1 MAAVAGLVPDL
12 AFEGAAL
19 RQGQCVALVL
29 ERARLVDHPGVALR
43 VLFCANDA
51 VADVLRERLCDIEDA
66 RLGYL
71 GESSVG
77 VRSTLVSHTCYDDPQ
92 GRTNSSQALAELGDE
107 VSDAQG
113 VRSAYAPP

>member
-43 VLFCANDA
+43 VLFCADDA
-51 VADVLRERLCDIEDA
+51 VADVLRERLCDVEDA

-71 GESSVG
+71 GESGVG
-77 VRSTLVSHTCYDDPQ
+77 VRSTTLSLCHSSDLQ
-92 GRTNSSQALAELGDE
+92 GRTDS
-107 VSDAQG
+107 
-113 VRSAYAPP
+113 